1 MRRAI
6 GDRWPALSAYFGL
19 HPWDVDRLS
28 YREIEH
34 YTQALADLPPIGSTF
49 IVSPKG

>member
-6 GDRWPALSAYFGL
+6 GDRWPALSAYFGI

-28 YREIEH
+28 YRELEH
-34 YTQALADLPPIGSTF
+34 YQSALDGLPPIGATF
-49 IVSPKG
+49 VVHPKR